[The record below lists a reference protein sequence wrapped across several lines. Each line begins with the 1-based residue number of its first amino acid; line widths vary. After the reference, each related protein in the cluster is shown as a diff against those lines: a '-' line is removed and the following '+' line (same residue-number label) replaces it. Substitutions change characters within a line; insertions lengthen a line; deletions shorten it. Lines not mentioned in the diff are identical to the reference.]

1 MKKYSIIFSLLLLF
15 SVNYSHAEDDGVK
28 RVVYH
33 ADFADPRRFSAML
46 TSINNM
52 VNYYTNEF
60 EEYDI
65 RIVFVASGIRF
76 LTGDNLNETP
86 FTRDKK
92 LEERSANLKGRL
104 STLNNTLDVKLELC
118 DITRSGIGL
127 DKSKLYENLEIE
139 TVPSGVVRVA
149 ELQGQGF
156 AYIKVE

>member
-92 LEERSANLKGRL
+92 LEEII
-104 STLNNTLDVKLELC
+104 KLQLTTMMNYI
-118 DITRSGIGL
+118 DIQLLHSLLMKI
-127 DKSKLYENLEIE
+127 
-139 TVPSGVVRVA
+139 
-149 ELQGQGF
+149 
-156 AYIKVE
+156 